1 MLMVS
6 LESNEVDPFG
16 LLYRAKWNVPTAA
29 KALGVSD
36 EECKQLFR
44 DYCARVWADEEA
56 CDAKKAHKSGPKG

>member
-1 MLMVS
+1 MAS
-6 LESNEVDPFG
+6 SKSNESDPFG

-44 DYCARVWADEEA
+44 DYCARVWADDAES
-56 CDAKKAHKSGPKG
+56 DAKKAYKSGPQG